1 MKHQLILAVLGFGY
15 GLSAAVPQISNVG
28 MARKQ
33 ADGAVSIAYQLSG
46 APAVV
51 TMAFSS
57 EGTSLGSGAQLAV
70 TGDVNV
76 LVQPGAHTA
85 VLPSLPVG
93 VDGSKLA
100 VQVRAW
106 ATNCPPDY
114 LVLCLTNVNE
124 KAHYYLSADEV
135 PGGVTA
141 QQYKTSHLVMR
152 KIPAANVEW
161 RMGSPAQE
169 AEHAASYVRS
179 NTREYSSGEN
189 LHYVRLTEDYY
200 LGIYPVTY
208 RQHCWAT
215 GSAGGTYG
223 YWGDATFADVRRD
236 DWPYAPTQYVSL
248 RSWMHDNDKGCDGLH
263 EDGTTC
269 VYIHRWP
276 RDGRTIDAAG
286 SLKCLKSTGTYTPYL
301 RSWRDKFGFEFDLPT
316 DAQWEFACR
325 AGTLGALYNDTDR
338 ADYTAVSSQ
347 EKLDEIAWNLNNS
360 MDETV
365 QMRTVKPV
373 GLKQPNAWGLYDM
386 IGNVWEWC
394 LDVTHAPDLSGEAVV
409 DPTGPDGINT
419 RARRCILRGGSFCSP
434 IGMCR
439 SATRM
444 ASSVPSLNSNS
455 FSDDTIDEK
464 KSSSWQYGYRL
475 WLPAQAAR

>member
-1 MKHQLILAVLGFGY
+1 MKQRLMLAVLGLGS
-15 GLSAAVPQISNVG
+15 GLLAAVPQISNVG

-46 APAVV
+46 EPAVV
-51 TMAFSS
+51 TMSFES
-57 EGTSLGSGAQLAV
+57 EGMALGTGARLAV

-76 LVQPGAHTA
+76 LVQPGTHTA

-169 AEHAASYVRS
+169 ASREQRVGNFASA
-179 NTREYSSGEN
+179 GEN
-189 LHYVRLTEDYY
+189 LHYVRMTEDYY

-215 GSAGGTYG
+215 GSAGSYYG
-223 YWGDATFADVRRD
+223 AWGDSAFAAVRRD
-236 DWPYAPTQYVSL
+236 DWPYMQTQFVSL
-248 RSWMHDNDKGCDGLH
+248 RSWMHDSNPGKDCHGGCGIVTKCWPEYGH
-263 EDGTTC
+263 E
-269 VYIHRWP
+269 
-276 RDGRTIDAAG
+276 IDAAN
-286 SLKCLKSTGTYTPYL
+286 SDTCTQSTKGKYTPYL
-301 RSWRDKFGFEFDLPT
+301 RGWRDRLGFEFDIPT

-325 AGTLGALYNDTDR
+325 AGTVGAV
-338 ADYTAVSSQ
+338 YTSTEVACYTSRIS
-347 EKLDEIAWNLNNS
+347 DEQLNEISWNVNNS
-360 MDETV
+360 FDETLRCV
-365 QMRTVKPV
+365 VPHTV
-373 GLKQPNAWGLYDM
+373 GLKKPNAFGLYDM
-386 IGNVWEWC
+386 IGNVFEWC
-394 LDVTHAPDLSGEAVV
+394 LDVGSVLASSADTVV
-409 DPTGPDGINT
+409 DPVGRTGQNNDRS
-419 RARRCILRGGSFCSP
+419 RACVVRGGSYASDTAY
-434 IGMCR
+434 CR
-439 SATRM
+439 SAARAVMSTTG
-444 ASSVPSLNSNS
+444 LNNPAYAADSAKN
-455 FSDDTIDEK
+455 DPTAN
-464 KSSSWQYGYRL
+464 WQVGYRL
-475 WLPAQAAR
+475 CLPAQAAR

>member
-1 MKHQLILAVLGFGY
+1 MKHRLILGVLGLGG
-15 GLSAAVPQISNVG
+15 GLLAAVPQISNVG

-33 ADGAVSIAYQLSG
+33 ADGAVSIAYRLSG

-51 TMAFSS
+51 TMAFSAAGNGL
-57 EGTSLGSGAQLAV
+57 GTGAQLSV

-76 LVQPGAHTA
+76 LVQPGVHTA
-85 VLPSLPVG
+85 VLPSLPAG
-93 VDGSKLA
+93 VEGRNLA

-114 LVLCLTNVNE
+114 LVLNLTNANE
-124 KAHYYLSADEV
+124 KARYYLSADEV

-141 QQYKTSHLVMR
+141 QQYKTTHLVMR

-161 RMGSPAQE
+161 RMGSPEQE
-169 AEHAASYVRS
+169 AGHAAWYSRGS
-179 NTREYSSGEN
+179 AKDYSSGEN

-215 GSAGGTYG
+215 RSAGATYG
-223 YWGDATFADVRRD
+223 YWGNADFADVRRD

-276 RDGRTIDAAG
+276 RDGHTIDAAR
-286 SLKCLKSTGTYTPYL
+286 SPKCLKSTGTYTPYL
-301 RSWRDKFGFEFDLPT
+301 RSWRDTFGFEFDLPT

-325 AGTLGALYNDTDR
+325 AGTRGALYNDTDR
-338 ADYTAVSSQ
+338 ANYTMASSQ
-347 EKLDEIAWNLNNS
+347 EKLDEIAWNMNNS

-373 GLKQPNAWGLYDM
+373 GLKQPNAFGLYDM

-394 LDVTHAPDLSGEAVV
+394 LDVSYAPALSGETVV
-409 DPTGPDGINT
+409 DPTGPDDANT
-419 RARRCILRGGSFCSP
+419 RSRTCILRGGSFCSP
-434 IGMCR
+434 VGTCR
-439 SATRM
+439 SAARVAVAT
-444 ASSVPSLNSNS
+444 PYLGSNA
-455 FSDDTIDEK
+455 FADDEIDGHK
-464 KSSSWQYGYRL
+464 TSSWQYGYRL
-475 WLPAQAAR
+475 CLPAQAAR